1 MASISD
7 KWKHELNSLSQKDYI
22 ALTKAIL
29 FDLPEPKIAA
39 VNQYIC
45 LLYTSPSPRD

>member
-39 VNQYIC
+39 VNQYIADRIF
-45 LLYTSPSPRD
+45 PV